1 MAEISWCARKKG
13 GLALVEPGKNLAEGY
28 LQKAENALESART
41 EKIEE
46 WKITK
51 SYYAMYF
58 SLYAL
63 LQRIGIKCEI
73 HACTIAFAR
82 HFLADYFTPKEM
94 DFLEGSLTARIDSQ
108 YFVNKEVPDEIFKK
122 VLEAAPGFFVKCK
135 GIINSLDE
143 NKALEIREKFAKACK
158 KYKA

>member
-1 MAEISWCARKKG
+1 MAEISWCIRQKG
-13 GLALVEPGKNLAEGY
+13 GLSLVEPNKNLAEGY
-28 LQKAENALESART
+28 LQKAETALESART
-41 EKIEE
+41 EKAEE

-58 SLYAL
+58 SLYAM
-63 LQRIGIKCEI
+63 LQRVGIKCEI

-82 HFLADYFTPKEM
+82 HFLADCFTSEEM
-94 DFLEGSLTARIDSQ
+94 DFLHGSLTARIDSQ

-122 VLEAAPGFFVKCK
+122 VIETAPKFFVKCK

-143 NKALEIREKFAKACK
+143 NRVLEIREKFAKACK
-158 KYKA
+158 KPKK